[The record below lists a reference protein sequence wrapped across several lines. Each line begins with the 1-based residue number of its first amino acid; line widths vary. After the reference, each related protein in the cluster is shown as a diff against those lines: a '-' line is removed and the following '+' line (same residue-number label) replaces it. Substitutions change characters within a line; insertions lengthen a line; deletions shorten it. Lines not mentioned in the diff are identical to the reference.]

1 MQIILKNIDEE
12 AIEKAVN
19 EANLETL
26 SCKFLP
32 ENNALVRAQLE
43 IENEARKVFE
53 EAYAVGS
60 LVLPQAREEY
70 VGLHSSESIERLPNE
85 ADKKNLVAIEMTTQ
99 SSVTYQVLSTFQKL
113 QMNKIGIF
121 KGMKISAADEN
132 RLKGVKLLDGYSK
145 KCIATESLK
154 EELNRLEK
162 SIKTLLQSTDDPDLI
177 VDLAEDQSDLQ

>member
-1 MQIILKNIDEE
+1 
-12 AIEKAVN
+12 
-19 EANLETL
+19 
-26 SCKFLP
+26 
-32 ENNALVRAQLE
+32 
-43 IENEARKVFE
+43 
-53 EAYAVGS
+53 
-60 LVLPQAREEY
+60 
-70 VGLHSSESIERLPNE
+70 
-85 ADKKNLVAIEMTTQ
+85 
-99 SSVTYQVLSTFQKL
+99 
-113 QMNKIGIF
+113 MNKIGIF